1 MRFTVVLVAALIA
14 SDSTAFAQ
22 STLISVSDGAGTTLA
37 GTVEEGPLHAA
48 VRRIG
53 THLAGSSALIP
64 QPSPRSSWVVRHPV
78 VTGTLAGIGTGAVL
92 SRTRTFGGLNQDPR
106 IMLVGAGVGAW
117 GGLIAS
123 AVHKARAREKVS
135 VGEKIGIAAGAVA
148 IVVLPLLACYGAGG
162 CGGAS

>member
-22 STLISVSDGAGTTLA
+22 STLISVSDGAGRTVA
-37 GTVEEGPLHAA
+37 GPVEEGPLHAA

-53 THLAGSSALIP
+53 AHPAGSPSLIP
-64 QPSPRSSWVVRHPV
+64 QTSPHSSWVVRHPV
-78 VTGTLAGIGTGAVL
+78 VAGTLAGVGTGAVL

-135 VGEKIGIAAGAVA
+135 LGEKIGIAAGAVA